1 MGNRELGHFFIEEIL
16 ENPSSMRTRIILLQP
31 EVTRDRGPD
40 RVSLKHPA
48 ESAISLSTSIRISLT
63 PTSIFKD

>member
-16 ENPSSMRTRIILLQP
+16 ANPSSMRTRIILLQP

-40 RVSLKHPA
+40 RVSLKTPRRICHFIKHKHSNFAHPDVD
-48 ESAISLSTSIRISLT
+48 I
-63 PTSIFKD
+63 